1 MLSQPACTD
10 LRPDMTCAE
19 LKQAIK
25 SLDQY
30 LQDNIFQS
38 AIIDTLNKRSQF
50 FDALLCQLWLPFELD
65 PARISLNA
73 VGGYGRQTLHPFS
86 DIDICI
92 IHDGPL
98 TPTEASRISQFLTQ
112 LWDLNLDL
120 GHAVRSLDDTY
131 QACKEDVTIATSLL
145 ETRHLF
151 GNNQHQQQVLNA
163 LYGQDLWQSQAFFN
177 AKLSEQQE
185 RHAKAQGTSY
195 SIEPNLKTSPGGM
208 RDIQTLSWVARKH
221 FGVANMQSL
230 RHFGYLTNDE
240 YAELMECQHFLFRV
254 RFALHQAAQRSENRL
269 LLQYQ
274 AEVAKLMGFGDG
286 MPIGESGNIA
296 IEKMMRQLFRA
307 MKRISELNKILMA
320 YFQREIIP
328 ERNPEIIVINDN
340 FEIVDHYI
348 HVRDETVFIDRT
360 QIMALFEFIAIHHDK
375 IIGITAETL
384 RSLRQV
390 RRRLMG
396 DLQDFERCREQ
407 FKAIFVHPQGMG
419 LAITLM
425 HQHGI
430 LASYLPQWR
439 EVVGQMQFDLFHA
452 YTVDEH
458 THKVLKNI
466 YTYDKDIK
474 TLDKDLVLAADIYQK
489 MSNKSTL
496 LFGALFH
503 DLAKGRGGDHSELGA
518 VDASLFA
525 KFHGIKASQEAL
537 ICWLVEHHLLMSITS
552 QRMDIY
558 DPEVVN
564 AFAKKVGTLTR
575 LDALY
580 CLTIAD
586 IQATNDDLWNDWKA
600 SLLKDLYFVT
610 RKALRNG
617 FENILQL
624 RTLVR
629 EHKQEALNLLAADE
643 DSSVYIKA
651 LWRRLPIAFFSNA
664 EADDIA
670 RYTQAMINHDLAPV
684 TDNQYNTLIL
694 LDDAVVKGCSDVFV
708 YTKDRS
714 GLFVKLFN
722 TLATLRISVKQAQIA
737 RTKDGYVVES
747 FKVLD
752 FDEKPITSTQRRKQV
767 INKLHQVLDKG
778 MILSKK
784 RQSRRHQSFD
794 NQPNVEFLHSRKSNR
809 SLVNVSALDT
819 SEFMEQIASTFRELD
834 LHIHSATISTVGER
848 ADNVFLLSNKD
859 DQQLTPD
866 QQQQLS
872 ATLMQVISEDDI

>member
-1 MLSQPACTD
+1 MLSQPASTD
-10 LRPDMTCAE
+10 LRPDMTTAE

-25 SLDQY
+25 SLDLF

-38 AIIDTLNKRSQF
+38 AINDTLNKRSHF
-50 FDALLCQLWLPFELD
+50 FDALLCQLWQTLELD
-65 PARISLNA
+65 NRFISLNA

-92 IHDGPL
+92 IHDGEL
-98 TPTEASRISQFLTQ
+98 TASDGTKISEFLTQ
-112 LWDLNLDL
+112 LWDIGLDL
-120 GHAVRSLDDTY
+120 GHAVRSLKDTY
-131 QACKEDVTIATSLL
+131 QACKDDVTIATSLL
-145 ETRHLF
+145 EIRHLF
-151 GNNQHQQQVLNA
+151 GHTEHQQQVLSA

-177 AKLSEQQE
+177 AKQSEQQE
-185 RHAKAQGTSY
+185 RHAKAQGTAF
-195 SIEPNLKTSPGGM
+195 SIEPNLKTSPGGI
-208 RDIQTLSWVARKH
+208 RDIQTLTWVARKH

-230 RHFGYLTNDE
+230 RRFGFLTNDE
-240 YAELMECQHFLFRV
+240 YAELMECQNFLFRV

-274 AEVAKLMGFGDG
+274 AEVAKLMGFGDS
-286 MPIGESGNIA
+286 MSIGESGSIA

-307 MKRISELNKILMA
+307 MKRIGELNKILMA
-320 YFQREIIP
+320 YFHREII
-328 ERNPEIIVINDN
+328 EQLNPEIIPINDN
-340 FEIVDHYI
+340 FEIVDQYI

-375 IIGITAETL
+375 IVGITAETL
-384 RSLRQV
+384 RLLRQV

-396 DLQDFERCREQ
+396 DLQDFQRCRQQ
-407 FKAIFVHPQGMG
+407 FKAIFAHPEGMG

-466 YTYDKDIK
+466 YAYGKDIK
-474 TLDKDLVLAADIYQK
+474 SLDKDLALAADIYQK
-489 MSNKSTL
+489 MSNKTNL
-496 LFGALFH
+496 LFAALFH

-518 VDASLFA
+518 VDASMFA
-525 KFHGIKASQEAL
+525 KFHGLKASQEKL
-537 ICWLVEHHLLMSITS
+537 ICWLVENHLLMSITS

-564 AFAKKVGTLTR
+564 TFAQKVGTLTR

-600 SLLKDLYFVT
+600 SLLKDLYFIT
-610 RKALRNG
+610 RKALRGG
-617 FENILQL
+617 FENVLQI
-624 RTLVR
+624 RTIVR
-629 EHKQEALNLLAADE
+629 EHKQEALNLLRADA
-643 DSSVYIKA
+643 DTTLAIKK
-651 LWRRLPIAFFSNA
+651 LWQRLPIAFFSNA

-670 RYTQAMINHDLAPV
+670 RYTQAMLQHNHTP
-684 TDNQYNTLIL
+684 TEDNQFNTLIL

-708 YTKDRS
+708 YTKDRT

-722 TLATLRISVKQAQIA
+722 TLAALRISVKQAQIA

-752 FDEKPITSTQRRKQV
+752 FDEKPITSAQRRKQV
-767 INKLHQVLDKG
+767 LNKLHQVLDQG
-778 MILSKK
+778 VELPKK
-784 RQSRRHQSFD
+784 RASRRHQSF
-794 NQPNVEFLHSRKSNR
+794 NNHPTIEFLHSRKSTR
-809 SLVNVSALDT
+809 TLVNVSALDT
-819 SEFMEQIASTFRELD
+819 SEFMEQIASAFRALD
-834 LHIHSATISTVGER
+834 LNIHSATISTVGER
-848 ADNVFLLSNKD
+848 ADNVFSLSNKEG
-859 DQQLTPD
+859 QQLTLIE
-866 QQQQLS
+866 QQQLS
-872 ATLMQVISEDDI
+872 VALVSSITG

>member
-10 LRPDMTCAE
+10 LRPDMTSAE

-151 GNNQHQQQVLNA
+151 GNNQHQQQILNA

>member
-1 MLSQPACTD
+1 MLSQPGSTD
-10 LRPDMTCAE
+10 LRPDMSTAE

-25 SLDQY
+25 SLDQF

-38 AIIDTLNKRSQF
+38 AINDTLNKRSQF
-50 FDALLCQLWLPFELD
+50 FDTLLCQRWQSLGLD
-65 PARISLNA
+65 DRHISLNA

-92 IHDGPL
+92 IHDGEL
-98 TPTEASRISQFLTQ
+98 SANDGTKVSEFLTQ
-112 LWDLNLDL
+112 LWDIGLDL
-120 GHAVRSLDDTY
+120 GHAVRSLKDTF
-131 QACKEDVTIATSLL
+131 QACKDDVTIATSLL
-145 ETRHLF
+145 EIRHLY
-151 GNNQHQQQVLNA
+151 GNSDHQQQVLTA

-185 RHAKAQGTSY
+185 RHAKAQGTAF
-195 SIEPNLKTSPGGM
+195 SIEPNLKTSPGGI
-208 RDIQTLSWVARKH
+208 RDIQTLTWVARKH

-230 RHFGYLTNDE
+230 RRFGFLTNDE
-240 YAELMECQHFLFRV
+240 YAELMECQNFLFRV

-274 AEVAKLMGFGDG
+274 AEVAKLMGFGDSVS
-286 MPIGESGNIA
+286 IGESGSIA

-307 MKRISELNKILMA
+307 MKRIGELNKILMA

-328 ERNPEIIVINDN
+328 ELNPVIIAINDN
-340 FEIVDHYI
+340 FEIVDQYI

-384 RSLRQV
+384 RLLRQV

-396 DLQDFERCREQ
+396 DLQDFQRCREQ
-407 FKAIFVHPQGMG
+407 FKAIFAHPEGMG

-466 YTYDKDIK
+466 YAYSKNIK
-474 TLDKDLVLAADIYQK
+474 SLDKDLALAADIYQK
-489 MSNKSTL
+489 MSNKSNL
-496 LFGALFH
+496 LFAALFH

-518 VDASLFA
+518 VDASMFA
-525 KFHGIKASQEAL
+525 KFHGLKASQEAL
-537 ICWLVEHHLLMSITS
+537 ICWLVENHLLMSITS

-558 DPEVVN
+558 DPDVIN
-564 AFAKKVGTLTR
+564 TFAKKVGTLTR

-600 SLLKDLYFVT
+600 SLLQDLYFIT
-610 RKALRNG
+610 RKALRGG
-617 FENILQL
+617 FENVLQI

-629 EHKQEALNLLAADE
+629 EHKQEALNLLNCDT
-643 DSSVYIKA
+643 DTTNDIKT
-651 LWRRLPIAFFSNA
+651 LWKRLPIAFFSNA

-670 RYTQAMINHDLAPV
+670 RYTQAMLQHNPV
-684 TDNQYNTLIL
+684 PTEDNQFNTLIL
-694 LDDAVVKGCSDVFV
+694 LDDAIVKGCSDVFV
-708 YTKDRS
+708 YTKDRP

-722 TLATLRISVKQAQIA
+722 TLAALRISVKQAQIA

-752 FDEKPITSTQRRKQV
+752 FDEKPITSAQRRKQV
-767 INKLHQVLDKG
+767 LNKLHQVLDKG
-778 MILSKK
+778 LALPKK
-784 RQSRRHQSFD
+784 RASRRHQSFD
-794 NQPNVEFLHSRKSNR
+794 NHPTIEFLHSRKSTR

-819 SEFMEQIASTFRELD
+819 SDFMEQIASAFRLLELN
-834 LHIHSATISTVGER
+834 IHSATISTVGER
-848 ADNVFLLSNKD
+848 ADNVFSLSNKED
-859 DQQLTPD
+859 KQLTAEE
-866 QQQQLS
+866 QQQLS
-872 ATLMQVISEDDI
+872 VALVSSITG

>member
-10 LRPDMTCAE
+10 LRPDMTSAE

-151 GNNQHQQQVLNA
+151 GNNEHQQQVLNA

-328 ERNPEIIVINDN
+328 ELNPEIIMINDN

-694 LDDAVVKGCSDVFV
+694 LDNAVVKGCSDVFV

-872 ATLMQVISEDDI
+872 ATLMQVISEDDL

>member
-1 MLSQPACTD
+1 MLSQPASTD
-10 LRPDMTCAE
+10 LRPDMTSAE

-38 AIIDTLNKRSQF
+38 AINDTLNKRSHF
-50 FDALLCQLWLPFELD
+50 FDALLCQLWQPFELD

-86 DIDICI
+86 DIDICV

-98 TPTEASRISQFLTQ
+98 TPTEAASVSQFLTQ

-120 GHAVRSLDDTY
+120 GHAVRSLTDTF
-131 QACKEDVTIATSLL
+131 QACKDDVTIATSLL
-145 ETRHLF
+145 EIRHLF
-151 GNNQHQQQVLNA
+151 GNSQHQQQVLNA

-208 RDIQTLSWVARKH
+208 RDIQTLTWVARKH
-221 FGVANMQSL
+221 FSVANMQSL
-230 RHFGYLTNDE
+230 RSFGFLTNDE

-286 MPIGESGNIA
+286 MAIGESGNIA

-307 MKRISELNKILMA
+307 MKRIGELNKILMA

-328 ERNPEIIVINDN
+328 ELNPQIIAINDN
-340 FEIVDHYI
+340 FEIVDKYI

-396 DLQDFERCREQ
+396 DLQDFQRCREQ

-466 YTYDKDIK
+466 YIYGNDIK
-474 TLDKDLVLAADIYQK
+474 TLDKDLALAADIYQK

-496 LFGALFH
+496 LFAALFH
-503 DLAKGRGGDHSELGA
+503 DLAKGRGGDHSKLGA
-518 VDASLFA
+518 VDANLFA
-525 KFHGIKASQEAL
+525 KFHGLKVSQEKL
-537 ICWLVEHHLLMSITS
+537 ICWLVENHLLMSITS

-629 EHKQEALNLLAADE
+629 EHKQEALNLLAADD
-643 DSSVYIKA
+643 DSSDEIKK

-670 RYTQAMINHDLAPV
+670 RYTQAMINHDLTPV
-684 TDNQYNTLIL
+684 AENQYNTLIL
-694 LDDAVVKGCSDVFV
+694 LDDVVVKGCSDVFV
-708 YTKDRS
+708 YTKDRH

-752 FDEKPITSTQRRKQV
+752 FDEKPITSAQRREQV
-767 INKLHQVLDKG
+767 IDKLHQVLDKG
-778 MILSKK
+778 VNLPKK

-794 NQPNVEFLHSRKSNR
+794 NQPNIEFLHSRKSTR

-819 SEFMEQIASTFRELD
+819 SEFMEQIASAFRELD
-834 LHIHSATISTVGER
+834 LNIHSATISTVGER

-859 DQQLTPD
+859 DQQLTPE

-872 ATLMQVISEDDI
+872 ATLMQAITTDE

>member
-1 MLSQPACTD
+1 MLSLPASTD
-10 LRPDMTCAE
+10 MRPDMTTAE
-19 LKQAIK
+19 FKQAIK
-25 SLDQY
+25 SLDLF
-30 LQDNIFQS
+30 LQENIFQS
-38 AIIDTLNKRSQF
+38 AINDTLNKRSQF
-50 FDALLCQLWLPFELD
+50 FDTLLCLLWQSLELD
-65 PARISLNA
+65 NNHISLNA

-92 IHDGPL
+92 IHDGKL
-98 TPTEASRISQFLTQ
+98 SATDAGKVSDFLTQ
-112 LWDLNLDL
+112 LWDIGLDL
-120 GHAVRSLDDTY
+120 GHAVRSLDDTF

-145 ETRHLF
+145 EIRHLY
-151 GNNQHQQQVLNA
+151 GNTEHQQQVLNA
-163 LYGQDLWQSQAFFN
+163 LYGQGLWQSQAFFN

-185 RHAKAQGTSY
+185 RHAKAQGTSF
-195 SIEPNLKTSPGGM
+195 SIEPNLKTSPGGI
-208 RDIQTLSWVARKH
+208 RDIQTLTWVARKH
-221 FGVANMQSL
+221 FGVSSMQSL
-230 RHFGYLTNDE
+230 RRFGFLTNDE
-240 YAELMECQHFLFRV
+240 YSELMECQHFLFRV

-307 MKRISELNKILMA
+307 MKRIGELNKILMA

-328 ERNPEIIVINDN
+328 QLNPQIIPINDN
-340 FEIVDHYI
+340 FEIVDQYI

-375 IIGITAETL
+375 IVGISAETL

-396 DLQDFERCREQ
+396 DLQDFQRCREQ
-407 FKAIFVHPQGMG
+407 FKAIFAHPQGMG

-466 YTYDKDIK
+466 YAYGKDIK
-474 TLDKDLVLAADIYQK
+474 SLDKDLALAADIYQK

-496 LFGALFH
+496 LFAALFH

-518 VDASLFA
+518 VDANMFA
-525 KFHGIKASQEAL
+525 KFHGLKVSQEKL
-537 ICWLVEHHLLMSITS
+537 ICWLVEHHLLMSMTS
-552 QRMDIY
+552 QRMDIQ
-558 DPEVVN
+558 DPEVIDT
-564 AFAKKVGTLTR
+564 FAKKVGTLAR

-600 SLLKDLYFVT
+600 SLLKDLYFIT

-617 FENILQL
+617 LENMLQI
-624 RTLVR
+624 RTIVR
-629 EHKQEALNLLAADE
+629 EHKQEALNLLNAD
-643 DSSVYIKA
+643 DNNTTAIKT

-664 EADDIA
+664 DTDDIA
-670 RYTQAMINHDLAPV
+670 RYTQAIIDHDLAPV
-684 TDNQYNTLIL
+684 ADNKYNTLIL

-708 YTKDRS
+708 YTKDRP

-722 TLATLRISVKQAQIA
+722 TLGALRISVKQAQIA

-752 FDEKPITSTQRRKQV
+752 FDEKPITSAQRRKQV

-778 MILSKK
+778 ANLPKK

-794 NQPNVEFLHSRKSNR
+794 NQPSIEFLHSRKSTR

-819 SEFMEQIASTFRELD
+819 SEFMEQIANIFRKLE

-848 ADNVFLLSNKD
+848 ADNVFSLSNQD
-859 DQQLTPD
+859 NQQLTPEE
-866 QQQQLS
+866 QQQL
-872 ATLMQVISEDDI
+872 TLELANAIKG

>member
-1 MLSQPACTD
+1 MLSLPASTD
-10 LRPDMTCAE
+10 MRPDMTTAE
-19 LKQAIK
+19 FKQAIK
-25 SLDQY
+25 SLDLF
-30 LQDNIFQS
+30 LQENIFQS
-38 AIIDTLNKRSQF
+38 AINDTLNKRSQF
-50 FDALLCQLWLPFELD
+50 FDTLLCLLWQSLELD
-65 PARISLNA
+65 HNHISLNA

-92 IHDGPL
+92 IHDGKL
-98 TPTEASRISQFLTQ
+98 SASDGAKVSDFLTQ
-112 LWDLNLDL
+112 LWDIGLDL
-120 GHAVRSLDDTY
+120 GHAVRSLDDTF

-145 ETRHLF
+145 EIRHLY
-151 GNNQHQQQVLNA
+151 GNTEHQQQVLNA

-185 RHAKAQGTSY
+185 RHAKAQGTSF
-195 SIEPNLKTSPGGM
+195 SIEPNLKTSPGGI
-208 RDIQTLSWVARKH
+208 RDIQTLTWVARKH
-221 FGVANMQSL
+221 FGVASMQSL
-230 RHFGYLTNDE
+230 RRFGFLTNDE
-240 YAELMECQHFLFRV
+240 YSELMECQHFLFRV

-307 MKRISELNKILMA
+307 MKRIGELNKILMA

-328 ERNPEIIVINDN
+328 QLNPQIIPINDN
-340 FEIVDHYI
+340 FEIVDQYI

-375 IIGITAETL
+375 IVGISAETL

-396 DLQDFERCREQ
+396 DLQDFQRCREQ
-407 FKAIFVHPQGMG
+407 FKAIFAHPQGMG

-466 YTYDKDIK
+466 YAYGKDIK
-474 TLDKDLVLAADIYQK
+474 SLDKDLALAADIYQK

-518 VDASLFA
+518 VDANMFA
-525 KFHGIKASQEAL
+525 KFHGLKVSQQKL
-537 ICWLVEHHLLMSITS
+537 ISWLVENHLLMSITS

-558 DPEVVN
+558 DSEVVN

-600 SLLKDLYFVT
+600 SLLKDLYFIT
-610 RKALRNG
+610 RKALRGG
-617 FENILQL
+617 FENVLQI

-629 EHKQEALNLLAADE
+629 EHKQEALNLLDADE
-643 DSSVYIKA
+643 TTADAIKA
-651 LWRRLPIAFFSNA
+651 LWKRLPIGFFSNA

-670 RYTQAMINHDLAPV
+670 RYTQALLQHNQTPV
-684 TDNQYNTLIL
+684 EDNQYNTLIL
-694 LDDAVVKGCSDVFV
+694 LDDSVVKGCSDVFV
-708 YTKDRS
+708 YTKDRA

-722 TLATLRISVKQAQIA
+722 TLAALRMSVKQAQIA

-752 FDEKPITSTQRRKQV
+752 FDEKPITSAQRRKQV
-767 INKLHQVLDKG
+767 LNKLYQVLDKDVT
-778 MILSKK
+778 IPK
-784 RQSRRHQSFD
+784 RRASRRHQSFD
-794 NQPNVEFLHSRKSNR
+794 NQPSIEFLYSRKSTR
-809 SLVNVSALDT
+809 TLVNISALDT
-819 SEFMEQIASTFRELD
+819 SEFMEQIASAFRALD
-834 LHIHSATISTVGER
+834 LNIHSATISTVGER
-848 ADNVFLLSNKD
+848 ADNVFSISNKQ
-859 DQQLTPD
+859 DQQLTPEE
-866 QQQQLS
+866 QQQLTLELAS
-872 ATLMQVISEDDI
+872 AITD

>member
-10 LRPDMTCAE
+10 LRPDMTSAE

-151 GNNQHQQQVLNA
+151 GNNEHQQQVLNA

-328 ERNPEIIVINDN
+328 ELNPEIIVINDN

-474 TLDKDLVLAADIYQK
+474 TLDKDLILAADIYQK

-643 DSSVYIKA
+643 NSSVYIKT

-684 TDNQYNTLIL
+684 SDNQNNTLIL

-809 SLVNVSALDT
+809 SLVNISALDT

-859 DQQLTPD
+859 DQQLTSD

-872 ATLMQVISEDDI
+872 ATLMQVISEDDL

>member
-1 MLSQPACTD
+1 MLSQPASTD
-10 LRPDMTCAE
+10 LRPDMTTAE
-19 LKQAIK
+19 FKQSIK
-25 SLDQY
+25 SLDLF
-30 LQDNIFQS
+30 LQENIFQS
-38 AIIDTLNKRSQF
+38 AINDTLNKRSQF
-50 FDALLCQLWLPFELD
+50 FDALLCQLWQALNLD
-65 PARISLNA
+65 NSHISLNA

-92 IHDGPL
+92 IHDGQL
-98 TPTEASRISQFLTQ
+98 SATDGAKVSDFLTQ
-112 LWDLNLDL
+112 LWDIGLDL
-120 GHAVRSLDDTY
+120 GHAVRSLDDTF
-131 QACKEDVTIATSLL
+131 QACKDDVTIATSLL
-145 ETRHLF
+145 EIRQLY
-151 GNNQHQQQVLNA
+151 GNTDHQQIVLDA
-163 LYGQDLWQSQAFFN
+163 LYGQNLWQSQAFFN

-185 RHAKAQGTSY
+185 RHAKAQGTSF
-195 SIEPNLKTSPGGM
+195 SIEPNLKTSPGGI
-208 RDIQTLSWVARKH
+208 RDIQTLTWVARKH
-221 FGVANMQSL
+221 FGVASMQSL
-230 RHFGYLTNDE
+230 RRFGFLTNDE
-240 YAELMECQHFLFRV
+240 YSELMECQHFLFRV

-269 LLQYQ
+269 LLQHQ

-286 MPIGESGNIA
+286 MPNGESGNIA

-307 MKRISELNKILMA
+307 MKRIGELNKILMA

-328 ERNPEIIVINDN
+328 QLNPQIIPINDN
-340 FEIVDHYI
+340 FEIVDQYI

-396 DLQDFERCREQ
+396 DLQDFQRCREQ
-407 FKAIFVHPQGMG
+407 FKAIFNHPQGMG

-466 YTYDKDIK
+466 YAYGKDIK
-474 TLDKDLVLAADIYQK
+474 TLDKDLALAADIYQK

-518 VDASLFA
+518 VDANMFA
-525 KFHGIKASQEAL
+525 IFHGLKVSQQKL
-537 ICWLVEHHLLMSITS
+537 ISWLVENHLLMSITS

-564 AFAKKVGTLTR
+564 SFAKKVGTLTR

-600 SLLKDLYFVT
+600 SLLKDLYFIT
-610 RKALRNG
+610 RKALRGG
-617 FENILQL
+617 FENVLQI

-629 EHKQEALNLLAADE
+629 EHKQEALNLLSANEATTTE
-643 DSSVYIKA
+643 IKT
-651 LWRRLPIAFFSNA
+651 LWKRLPIAFFSNA
-664 EADDIA
+664 EAEDIA
-670 RYTQAMINHDLAPV
+670 RYTQAILQHNQTPV
-684 TDNQYNTLIL
+684 VDGEYNTLIL

-708 YTKDRS
+708 YTKDRH

-722 TLATLRISVKQAQIA
+722 TLAALRISVKQAQIA
-737 RTKDGYVVES
+737 RTKDGYVVEA

-752 FDEKPITSTQRRKQV
+752 FDEKPITSAQRRKQV
-767 INKLHQVLDKG
+767 MNKLHQVLDND
-778 MILSKK
+778 IALPKK
-784 RQSRRHQSFD
+784 RESRRHQSFD
-794 NQPNVEFLHSRKSNR
+794 NQPSIEFLHSRKSTR
-809 SLVNVSALDT
+809 TLVNVSALDT
-819 SEFMEQIASTFRELD
+819 SDFMEQIASAFRTLD
-834 LHIHSATISTVGER
+834 LNIHSATISTVGER
-848 ADNVFLLSNKD
+848 ADNVFSISNKQ
-859 DQQLTPD
+859 DQQLTAD
-866 QQQQLS
+866 EQQQLS
-872 ATLMQVISEDDI
+872 VALVNAITG

>member
-10 LRPDMTCAE
+10 LRPDMTSAE

-151 GNNQHQQQVLNA
+151 GNNEHQQQVLNA

-328 ERNPEIIVINDN
+328 ELNPEIIVINDN

-684 TDNQYNTLIL
+684 SDNQYNTLIL

-834 LHIHSATISTVGER
+834 LHIHSA
-848 ADNVFLLSNKD
+848 
-859 DQQLTPD
+859 
-866 QQQQLS
+866 
-872 ATLMQVISEDDI
+872 

>member
-10 LRPDMTCAE
+10 LRPDMTSAE

-819 SEFMEQIASTFRELD
+819 SEFMEQIASTFKELD

-872 ATLMQVISEDDI
+872 ATLMQVISEDDL

>member
-10 LRPDMTCAE
+10 LRPDMTSAE

-145 ETRHLF
+145 EIRHLF

-396 DLQDFERCREQ
+396 DLQDFQRCREQ

-794 NQPNVEFLHSRKSNR
+794 NQPNVEFLRSRKSNR

-872 ATLMQVISEDDI
+872 ATLMQVISEDDL